1 MSETYEKAKE
11 LAKKIVELEVARKNV
26 TTNLKLKKDELLD
39 IIQNNSIEST
49 FEFPEGLVFVD
60 TTTDYKIADGLTEE
74 TEVKSK
80 SPQELSQYFLESY
93 FKADLKLTKRAKQAI
108 KEEDTELLAVLVP
121 SKKQK
126 VVVKVLEKLV
136 NEQD

>member
-80 SPQELSQYFLESY
+80 SPQELSQDFLESY